1 MTEGVWHYI
10 ICILIG
16 RMFLPNGWEKSRVKI
31 DHPHSPLML
40 ILLILSR
47 VPSQEKK
54 ELSQENSKLNE
65 QVSSLHEQ
73 LTVLQTEVSS
83 LMLERNELNE
93 RLSKSNVSSTQ
104 VSELNS

>member
-1 MTEGVWHYI
+1 
-10 ICILIG
+10 
-16 RMFLPNGWEKSRVKI
+16 
-31 DHPHSPLML
+31 ML
-40 ILLILSR
+40 TLLILSR